1 MQRLFFVLGAW
12 LAALSVAIGA
22 FGAHGAKHFMSAEQL
37 LWVAKG
43 ARYQMYH
50 ALALFAV
57 AWAFTYWVDQVK
69 LLKAAGWLFVAGT
82 LFFSGS
88 LYIMAFTE
96 FSLGYITPLGGLA
109 YMAGWIALAEAA
121 RRGKAVG

>member
-22 FGAHGAKHFMSAEQL
+22 FGAHGAKNFMSAEQL
-37 LWVAKG
+37 LWVDKG

-57 AWAFTYWVDQVK
+57 VWALTYWINQAK

-88 LYIMAFTE
+88 LYIMALTE
-96 FSLGYITPLGGLA
+96 FNLGYITPLGGVA
-109 YMAGWIALAEAA
+109 YVAGWIALAEAA
-121 RRGKAVG
+121 RRG